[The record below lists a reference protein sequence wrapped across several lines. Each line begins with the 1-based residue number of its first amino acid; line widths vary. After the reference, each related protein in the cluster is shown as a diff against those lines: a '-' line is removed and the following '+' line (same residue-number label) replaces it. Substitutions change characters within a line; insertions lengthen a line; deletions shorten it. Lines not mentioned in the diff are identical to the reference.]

1 MAGEEKVRRYRAFIA
16 YSHRDRRWANW
27 LHRRLEFY
35 RVPHRLVGRRTS
47 AGAITR
53 RLTPV
58 FRDREELATA
68 DDLGEKISQA
78 LENSDSLIV
87 VCSPAAASSKWVNEE
102 ILRFKRSGRGD
113 RILCLIVGG
122 EPLASENG
130 AGKAAECFP
139 PALRRR
145 IDEAGK
151 PVGEPVE
158 PLAADIRPGGD
169 GRGLALMKLIAGMLD
184 VNLDELRRREL
195 QRRNRRWAA
204 VAALSLAVMTAT
216 SLLALEATF
225 QRNLAERRRAQAES
239 LVAFMLGNLRT
250 ELQPIGRL
258 DLLDMIGKRALA
270 YYSSQDPNSLDSD
283 SLERRARA
291 LRLIGQVDNLRG
303 HLDAA
308 LSVFEQASATTARL
322 LALKPDD
329 PQRIYDH
336 AQSVSWLAYI
346 DWQRGDLERAESE
359 YRHYGSLAD
368 RLVRIDPHNPKWQGE
383 VGDANVNLGSTLLQ
397 ENKVQAASAA
407 FRKAVSVYVRLA
419 REFPHDADRQYL
431 MGQTR
436 GWLADAEEKLGRFED
451 ARKQRLAELTVY
463 REILRTDPGNND
475 ARSGL
480 ATCNRGLAHLAISRG
495 DLDGA
500 RERLQNAINIAD
512 ALIAQDSGNTFWQ
525 EIDAAAYVDLG
536 EVLYDRNEVAAASK
550 AVANGERI
558 ARELVKKDPGVIA
571 WQTGL
576 LARSE
581 LLQARLEARGK
592 DHAGALALAKKVS
605 AKLESLP
612 ANKQHTAT
620 VLNMTLST
628 RLFLGDELHA
638 LGRKGS
644 AEAWND
650 VLAIAEASPGYRPP
664 ATLTLM
670 ATAYARLGRT
680 GEAHRIVIKLEKTGY
695 RAPDFMKLKNLV
707 SGKSAEQVSIPSSP
721 RRGRHPDLDH

>member
-1 MAGEEKVRRYRAFIA
+1 MAGEEKARRYRAFIA

-35 RVPHRLVGRRTS
+35 RVPHRLVGRQTG
-47 AGAITR
+47 AGTIPR
-53 RLTPV
+53 RLGPV

-78 LENSDSLIV
+78 LEDSDALIV
-87 VCSPAAASSKWVNEE
+87 VCSPSATRSRWVNEE

-113 RILCLIVGG
+113 RILCLVVGG
-122 EPLASENG
+122 EPLASENETG
-130 AGKAAECFP
+130 NEAECFP

-145 IDEAGK
+145 LDETGR
-151 PVGEPVE
+151 PVGESVE
-158 PLAADIRPGGD
+158 PLAADVRPGGD
-169 GRGLALMKLIAGMLD
+169 GRGLALLKLIAGLLD

-204 VAALSLAVMTAT
+204 VAALSLVVMTAT

-308 LSVFEQASATTARL
+308 LSVFKQASATTARL

-336 AQSVSWLAYI
+336 AQSVSWVAYI
-346 DWQRGDLERAESE
+346 DWQRGDLERAEIE
-359 YRHYGSLAD
+359 YRHYRSLAEH
-368 RLVRIDPHNPKWQGE
+368 LVRIDPGNPKWQGE
-383 VGDANVNLGSTLLQ
+383 VGDANVNLGSSLLNQ
-397 ENKVQAASAA
+397 NKTEAASEA

-419 REFPHDADRQYL
+419 DEFPHDADRQYL

-436 GWLADAEEKLGRFED
+436 GWLADAELNLGQFKDAYRQRRTELAVYEK
-451 ARKQRLAELTVY
+451 
-463 REILRTDPGNND
+463 ILRTDPGNTD

-480 ATCNRGLAHLAISRG
+480 VTSNQGLAHVAISRG
-495 DLDGA
+495 DLDAA
-500 RERLQNAINIAD
+500 RDRLRTAIKIAHELVPRD
-512 ALIAQDSGNTFWQ
+512 PGNTFWQ
-525 EIDAAAYVDLG
+525 EIEASAYVTLG
-536 EVLYDRNEVAAASK
+536 EVLYDRSEVEAASK
-550 AVANGERI
+550 AVASAERI
-558 ARELVKKDPGVIA
+558 AHALVKKDSSVIA

-581 LLQARLEARGK
+581 LLRARLDARGNR
-592 DHAGALALAKKVS
+592 HAAALALARKVA
-605 AKLESLP
+605 AKLDSLP
-612 ANKQHTAT
+612 AKKQQTAT
-620 VLNMTLST
+620 VRNMILDT

-638 LGRKGS
+638 LGRDGS

-650 VLAIAEASPGYRPP
+650 VLTIAKADPGERTP
-664 ATLTLM
+664 ATLTAM
-670 ATAYARLGRT
+670 ATAYARLGRM
-680 GEAHRIVIKLEKTGY
+680 GEARRIVLRVEKTGY
-695 RAPDFMKLKNLV
+695 RAPDFMKLKALI
-707 SGKSAEQVSIPSSP
+707 SGKPAERVSATSSP
-721 RRGRHPDLDH
+721 PGPTPRH